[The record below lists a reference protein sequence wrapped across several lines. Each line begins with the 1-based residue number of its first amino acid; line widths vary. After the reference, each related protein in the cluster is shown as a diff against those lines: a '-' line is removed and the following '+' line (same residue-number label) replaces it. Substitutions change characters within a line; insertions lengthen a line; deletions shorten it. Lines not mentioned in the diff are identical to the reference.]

1 MPNSPQK
8 SRYYDKLPDLYQ
20 LKSPQDTT
28 LIFESRFESGNL
40 YRATQ
45 VGEFEYDLELKC
57 DHGSQVHYAQWFY
70 FRFTN
75 TRKGQ
80 QYKFNIVNL
89 IKPDSLYNH
98 GMKPLQ
104 YSKREAE
111 TKFQGWHRTGMDIK
125 YYPSKKRG

>member
-1 MPNSPQK
+1 LPNSPQK

-80 QYKFNIVNL
+80 
-89 IKPDSLYNH
+89 
-98 GMKPLQ
+98 
-104 YSKREAE
+104 
-111 TKFQGWHRTGMDIK
+111 
-125 YYPSKKRG
+125 